1 MPSRSASADPNHSLF
16 TGFLVHSWDV
26 QDVTER
32 PAVAAP
38 DWARTT
44 DLAQPPRT
52 RSVDA
57 RLWAGFASAAA
68 LLAAWALV
76 AALELPIADE
86 TGPQDWARSLAV
98 SIRHGLVLPTN
109 GWAWLGLT
117 AMVGLGTVHFLLA
130 ALVLRAA
137 AGHRTVPLG
146 TGFLAQLAAAA
157 ANRTTPLGLGA
168 AAVNTRFLFRRG
180 VPAAGAAGTVA
191 AIAVLGFVADVLV
204 SVSLWLV
211 GGAVGIPGSRGV
223 VSRLAHQVTATAAS
237 LGHGPRWL
245 LALTGGAAVLAALAL
260 WRRPGRRVPKPERA
274 LRTALSHA
282 CDLRRR
288 PTDLAVLL
296 LASAGTTAVLATAMV
311 VSVHTVGGDAAAG
324 TGALLM
330 AFLIGAAAGNM
341 VPVPAGIASTEAAL
355 ATGLIAAGVP
365 TAQAISAVILYRTVT
380 FWAPVPAGVFA
391 ARSLR
396 RRRLL

>member
-1 MPSRSASADPNHSLF
+1 VSDGARNRVVRIDPR
-16 TGFLVHSWDV
+16 TGT
-26 QDVTER
+26 VTQAINVGSG
-32 PAVAAP
+32 PTAVAYGAGSVWVANNLDGTVSQIDPSANVVRATIPVGSAP
-38 DWARTT
+38 NA
-44 DLAQPPRT
+44 
-52 RSVDA
+52 
-57 RLWAGFASAAA
+57 
-68 LLAAWALV
+68 
-76 AALELPIADE
+76 
-86 TGPQDWARSLAV
+86 LAV
-98 SIRHGLVLPTN
+98 SGKDVWVADEAGQRLVRIDAKK
-109 GWAWLGLT
+109 GSVT